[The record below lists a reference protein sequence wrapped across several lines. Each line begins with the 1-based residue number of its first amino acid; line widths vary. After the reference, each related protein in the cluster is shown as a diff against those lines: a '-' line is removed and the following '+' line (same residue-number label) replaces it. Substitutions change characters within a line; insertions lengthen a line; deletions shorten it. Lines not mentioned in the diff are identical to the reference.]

1 MKTFKEFLKNLEKEL
16 YFFSS
21 DEKNQILD
29 DYKDLYNEKIN
40 EVSEEEI
47 LKHLDTVDE
56 IAQNYAK
63 ELDIQRYKHK
73 KYYTNFKNQLVKC
86 YTSKKKVRHIL
97 DGIKILAIG
106 LIYITLIVSSVIYV
120 LSWFLIKL
128 ETMNVVFRILESI
141 VYGSFMLCVIIILK
155 IICDKNE

>member
-63 ELDIQRYKHK
+63 ELDIQRSKHK
-73 KYYTNFKNQLVKC
+73 KYYTNFKNQLIKL

-106 LIYITLIVSSVIYV
+106 LIYITLIASSVIYV

-128 ETMNVVFRILESI
+128 ETMSVVFRTLESI
-141 VYGSFMLCVIIILK
+141 VYASFMVCVIIILK